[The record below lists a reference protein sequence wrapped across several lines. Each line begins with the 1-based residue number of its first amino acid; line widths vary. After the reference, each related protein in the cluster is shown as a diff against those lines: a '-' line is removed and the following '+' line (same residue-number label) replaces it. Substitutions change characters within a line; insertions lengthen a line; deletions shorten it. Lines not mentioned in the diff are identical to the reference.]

1 MADCVTCVK
10 LRNWFL
16 RGLQGNRVRIT
27 MKVGP
32 PVITNIIGR
41 TGPKT
46 ISTDA
51 GDIDITDI
59 DDVNRASG
67 PNPRRGN

>member
-10 LRNWFL
+10 LRTWFIRAL
-16 RGLQGNRVRIT
+16 HGNQVRIT

-32 PVITNIIGR
+32 PVITNIVSRNAGVL
-41 TGPKT
+41 T
-46 ISTDA
+46 TDA
-51 GDIDITDI
+51 GDINIKDI